1 MLILS
6 FQGDRV
12 NALEIV
18 FIHLSATID
27 YLLVFIFLTSLIYF
41 YKSSASF
48 IFLYFY
54 YLSLKN
60 LFRDTMQETI
70 VE

>member
-12 NALEIV
+12 NGLEIA

-60 LFRDTMQETI
+60 LFRDTMQEAI